1 MNSQEGN
8 ETNPAIDPLT
18 EKSRVLFDR
27 ASEHLD
33 LATGNRLRRMRRAAL
48 ARKHWHPGRQWLPV
62 GVAAA
67 ALLAIGLAWWPA
79 QRGTPVLPANT
90 APATAADQE
99 PLPDEDTELYAW
111 LGEAPVATED
121 GKAGA
126 L

>member
-18 EKSRVLFDR
+18 EKSRALFDR

-48 ARKHWHPGRQWLPV
+48 AREHGHPGRQWLPL

-67 ALLAIGLAWWPA
+67 ALLAIGLAWWPT
-79 QRGTPVLPANT
+79 QRDTPVLPAST
-90 APATAADQE
+90 ATAVDQE